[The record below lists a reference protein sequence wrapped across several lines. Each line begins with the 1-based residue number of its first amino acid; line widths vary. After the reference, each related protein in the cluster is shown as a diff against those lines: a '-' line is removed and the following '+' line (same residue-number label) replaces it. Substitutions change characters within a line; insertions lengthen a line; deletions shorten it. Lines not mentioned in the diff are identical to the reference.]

1 MFLIIYLTC
10 WHTCY
15 LVLSLSVTFVVTQP
29 SQYYVPSQ
37 YLHITVTHSQYLH
50 ITVTHPSRYLHVAH
64 AGVAKV
70 LMCGWRRDIRDMV
83 MLLDSLLLSGSEL
96 HLLSEVTVKD
106 RYKEVRV

>member
-37 YLHITVTHSQYLH
+37 YLHV
-50 ITVTHPSRYLHVAH
+50 TVTHPSRYLHVAH

>member
-29 SQYYVPSQ
+29 SQYYVPSH
-37 YLHITVTHSQYLH
+37 YLHVSFTY
-50 ITVTHPSRYLHVAH
+50 PSRYLHVAH

>member
-1 MFLIIYLTC
+1 ML
-10 WHTCY
+10 
-15 LVLSLSVTFVVTQP
+15 P
-29 SQYYVPSQ
+29 
-37 YLHITVTHSQYLH
+37 
-50 ITVTHPSRYLHVAH
+50 H
-64 AGVAKV
+64 AGVVKV